1 MAIPYSRTIVG
12 GLPWYSVLIVLGILA
27 AVWLAG
33 KEERRLGLPQ
43 DTAVDLALAAV
54 PCGIVGARLYYVIMR
69 WESFAADPVRVLY
82 IWEGGIAIYGG
93 VIGGAL
99 GLWLYARRKKLSFAA
114 LADLVAPGLLLAQ
127 AIGRWGNYFNMEAY
141 GPQIADARL
150 QFFPLAVLIPRN
162 GAYVWHAAT
171 FFYESMWNFAG
182 FAALWRIRKRQTQKG
197 QLFAWYL
204 LFYGSGRFV
213 IEQLRQDSLYLGQ
226 LRVSQVVSLVV
237 CAAAAFVLL
246 RRAFDKGNGCFFA
259 ALACAA
265 LWMARWA
272 CLEQHALYAGLML
285 AAAMAAVWLARKQS
299 HAWMLLTAA
308 LLLDA
313 TGLTLAIVPWPLA
326 GTLGAGM
333 HAAFCSLTLPV
344 GVMALCG
351 TKEAK
356 EEPPCRLE
364 R

>member
-12 GLPWYSVLIVLGILA
+12 SLPWYSLLIVLGILA

-33 KEERRLGLPQ
+33 REESRLGLPQ

-54 PCGIVGARLYYVIMR
+54 PCGIVGARLYYVLMS
-69 WESFAADPVRVLY
+69 WESFAADPMRVLY
-82 IWEGGIAIYGG
+82 VWEGGIAIYGG

-99 GLWLYARRKKLSFAA
+99 GIWLYARRKKLSFAV

-141 GPQIADARL
+141 GPQIVDARL
-150 QFFPLAVLIPRN
+150 QFFPLAVLIPQD
-162 GAYVWHAAT
+162 GAYGWHAAT
-171 FFYESMWNFAG
+171 FFYESMWNLAG
-182 FAALWRIRKRQTQKG
+182 FIALWSIRKRQTQKG
-197 QLFAWYL
+197 QVFAWYL

-246 RRAFDKGNGCFFA
+246 RCAFGRGNQRFFA
-259 ALACAA
+259 ALACTA
-265 LWMARWA
+265 LWMARWG
-272 CLEQHALYAGLML
+272 CLDRHVQYAVLML
-285 AAAMAAVWLARKQS
+285 AAYAIAMRIVRKQPRLLILLI
-299 HAWMLLTAA
+299 AAMLVDAAGLALAVMPWALTE
-308 LLLDA
+308 
-313 TGLTLAIVPWPLA
+313 
-326 GTLGAGM
+326 TLGSGL

-344 GVMALCG
+344 GMVLLCC
-351 TKEAK
+351 TKDVK
-356 EEPPCRLE
+356 EEPPCRLG